1 MSNHLNKE
9 IFTETG
15 CLSREQILQYKD
27 GLLRRSDMHRV
38 ERHLIDCDLCSE
50 ALEGLAMV
58 ANTAVLDDIS
68 NHFQKKN
75 DKPGYSNK
83 NYLAIAATA
92 TGIVFLTYFAIDQL
106 NSVKNEQQ
114 IQELAI
120 KESETPQSQS
130 PSQKAQPDISPD
142 SQISN
147 FESTK
152 QEIIQNQK
160 AVLATKPNARINLD
174 YPKEESNSE
183 MASRYDLAAGSTVE
197 DAPPTASDAIEVN
210 MSTLD
215 ERKDAVPANQQEG
228 LQKRK
233 GSEYNAIS
241 EAENVS
247 SVSMDVIASQTEA
260 VTNSTYSLKIG
271 NPIALYKKGRYEE
284 AILGFN
290 QILSNYP
297 NDESAS
303 YHKGMSLFELKRFNE
318 ALVILKPMS
327 ETPNHSFMQAAE
339 FQTAA
344 CYEALGKKDIAL
356 NTYRKIVN
364 GDGLYKSKA
373 AKRIKA
379 LE

>member
-1 MSNHLNKE
+1 MNKE

-15 CLSREQILQYKD
+15 CLSREQIIQYRD

-58 ANTAVLDDIS
+58 TDIAAMEEIS
-68 NHFQKKN
+68 NRFSKKIE
-75 DKPGYSNK
+75 KQGATNK
-83 NYLAIAATA
+83 NYLAIAATVA
-92 TGIVFLTYFAIDQL
+92 GIVFLTYFAIDQV
-106 NSVKNEQQ
+106 NSVKNEQHV
-114 IQELAI
+114 QELAI
-120 KESETPQSQS
+120 KESETPQPHS
-130 PSQKAQPDISPD
+130 PTQKAQSVISPD
-142 SQISN
+142 STASSFN
-147 FESTK
+147 AAE
-152 QEIIQNQK
+152 QEIIKKQK
-160 AVLATKPNARINLD
+160 AIIATNQNTRINPD
-174 YPKEESNSE
+174 YPKEESGSG

-197 DAPPTASDAIEVN
+197 DAAPTATDAFEAN
-210 MSTLD
+210 MSNP
-215 ERKDAVPANQQEG
+215 EQKKEAVPANQQEG

-233 GSEYNAIS
+233 QIEDDALT

-247 SVSMDVIASQTEA
+247 SVRMEVISSKTEA

-303 YHKGMSLFELKRFNE
+303 YHKGMSLFELKRYNE

-344 CYEALGKKDIAL
+344 CYEALGKKEIAL